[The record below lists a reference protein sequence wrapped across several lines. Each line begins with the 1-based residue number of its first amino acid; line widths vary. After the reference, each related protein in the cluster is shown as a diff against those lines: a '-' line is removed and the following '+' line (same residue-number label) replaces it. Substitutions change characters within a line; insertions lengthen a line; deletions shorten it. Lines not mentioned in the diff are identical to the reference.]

1 MGAVVSLVPV
11 EQQWR
16 PSSATI
22 CGTNV
27 PPTADLTPRES
38 VSILLIACVSW
49 RKGRGTHQPP
59 PFHCVHAVDV
69 TTSDAVFGPGSFLRR
84 TSVITLLLQLRRAMW
99 EVSFEVFPA
108 LSRLAHVSRQANSRS
123 ELRRCNTQRAYQTQR
138 TQGRCQS
145 NRRAVYLCCTGK
157 WCLMDQSIYG
167 ILPFPC
173 SHITG
178 KFMPTPILAVDKSSS
193 DVRPTAEATVWK

>member
-59 PFHCVHAVDV
+59 P
-69 TTSDAVFGPGSFLRR
+69 R